1 MPIFIEAGIWG
12 LVAASGLL
20 LGAIAADLL
29 FKKISHRFIAAVTG
43 LGGGVLIAI
52 VSADLM
58 HSALKD
64 GHWFSAIGGV
74 LAGAGMFSLL
84 NWRLAAHGAKDRK
97 RCGDCV
103 EQAKETEHKGS
114 GMAIAI
120 GSILDGIPESLVI
133 GLAAVSGDQI
143 GVTVVLGF
151 FLANIPQGLSS
162 ASGMKTAGR
171 SRRYI
176 YTIWLTIPLVVGI
189 AAAVGALA
197 LASVTPEVPA
207 AILAFAAGAVLAM
220 LAEAMIPEAVHDAPP
235 FIGLITVIGFLGAFM
250 MLRNHG

>member
-1 MPIFIEAGIWG
+1 MPIFVKAGLWG
-12 LVAASGLL
+12 FLAGSGLL
-20 LGAIAADLL
+20 FGAIAADLL

-64 GHWFSAIGGV
+64 GHLLSAIGGV

-84 NWRLAAHGAKDRK
+84 NWRLAVRGAKDRK
-97 RCGDCV
+97 RCGGCV
-103 EQAKETEHKGS
+103 EQPKEAEHRGS
-114 GMAIAI
+114 GIAIAV
-120 GSILDGIPESLVI
+120 GSVLDGVPESLVI
-133 GLAAVSGDQI
+133 GLAAVSGDGI
-143 GVTVVLGF
+143 GATVVLGF
-151 FLANIPQGLSS
+151 FLANVPQGLSS

-176 YTIWLTIPLVVGI
+176 YTIWLAIPLVVGL

-197 LASVTPEVPA
+197 LTSATPQVPA

-235 FIGLITVIGFLGAFM
+235 FIGLITAVGFLGAFM
-250 MLRNHG
+250 MLSNHG